1 MRPALFAL
9 LLLPL
14 LAGCQNERRQLGQA
28 LSGKPPV
35 VTGNLIGRWTM
46 ADLNGGGAVAG
57 GMLEFSADTL
67 AGTAGCNRLMG
78 SWAQAGD
85 RLTIGP
91 LAATRMA
98 CAPAAMNQEQRVMA
112 LLAMKLTVQ
121 FDANGNATLIASDG
135 RRLRLVP
142 ALPEPPR

>member
-1 MRPALFAL
+1 MRSVLIPL
-9 LLLPL
+9 LLLL

-28 LSGKPPV
+28 LSGQPPV
-35 VTGNLIGRWTM
+35 VAGSLIGRWAM

-57 GMLEFSADTL
+57 GLLEFSAGTL

-78 SWAQAGD
+78 SWQEKGAV
-85 RLTIGP
+85 LTVGP

-98 CAPAAMNQEQRVMA
+98 CAPAAMQAEQRVMA
-112 LLAMKLTVQ
+112 LLAAPLRVQ
-121 FDANGNATLIASDG
+121 YDGNGGVTLIAADG

-142 ALPEPPR
+142 ALQEPG

>member
-1 MRPALFAL
+1 VKPALIAL

-14 LAGCQNERRQLGQA
+14 LAGCQNERQQLGQA

-35 VTGNLIGRWTM
+35 VAGSLIGRWTM

-57 GMLEFSADTL
+57 GMLEFSADKL

-78 SWAQAGD
+78 SWQENGAV
-85 RLTIGP
+85 LTIGP

-98 CAPAAMNQEQRVMA
+98 CAPAAMSQEQRVMA

-121 FDANGNATLIASDG
+121 YGENGGVTLIVADG

-142 ALPEPPR
+142 AQPEPPR